1 MKPKKG
7 SILIFTLWVLSFLSI
22 FAIGLSRNVSS
33 QLHFASHLQDRLR
46 AYYLASAG
54 IERAII
60 ELNADEDFKCD
71 NLSEEW
77 ANSEEF
83 KEMPLGDGYISLYI
97 KDEAGKININK
108 APLSILKSMLEN
120 AAGVEPEE
128 AADIANAIVDWRD
141 IDVIVSPGGAEDE
154 YYRYLKTPYPCKN
167 GELQISEEAL
177 LIKGIT
183 PFIFSKIA
191 GLITVYSEGKVNVN
205 TADEDVLHALGL
217 SSKLAERIVKFR
229 RGADEIEGTEDDN
242 IFKTPAEIRN
252 IGPLFTKES
261 EEINRVISYNVLTV
275 KSNVFRIFS
284 SGILKKGN
292 RNFKNNIIC
301 VIQLFRGKPSR
312 TLYWHEG

>member
-1 MKPKKG
+1 M
-7 SILIFTLWVLSFLSI
+7 
-22 FAIGLSRNVSS
+22 
-33 QLHFASHLQDRLR
+33 
-46 AYYLASAG
+46 
-54 IERAII
+54 
-60 ELNADEDFKCD
+60 
-71 NLSEEW
+71 
-77 ANSEEF
+77 
-83 KEMPLGDGYISLYI
+83 
-97 KDEAGKININK
+97 
-108 APLSILKSMLEN
+108 
-120 AAGVEPEE
+120 EE
-128 AADIANAIVDWRD
+128 AR
-141 IDVIVSPGGAEDE
+141 
-154 YYRYLKTPYPCKN
+154 
-167 GELQISEEAL
+167 

-292 RNFKNNIIC
+292 RNFKNNIVC
-301 VIQLFRGKPSR
+301 VIQRFRGKPSR